1 VPALE
6 GTHRIDLNSFSIKNI
21 MHLKEVCDAS
31 RLNDLKKNEA
41 VIYASLLKKADAHCL
56 DSFYSKMGTDD
67 GLLWTEILTTV
78 YGFSLEFA

>member
-1 VPALE
+1 
-6 GTHRIDLNSFSIKNI
+6 

-41 VIYASLLKKADAHCL
+41 VIYAKLLKKADAHCL
-56 DSFYSKMGTDD
+56 DSFYAKMGTDD
-67 GLLWTEILTTV
+67 DPFWSEILTTV